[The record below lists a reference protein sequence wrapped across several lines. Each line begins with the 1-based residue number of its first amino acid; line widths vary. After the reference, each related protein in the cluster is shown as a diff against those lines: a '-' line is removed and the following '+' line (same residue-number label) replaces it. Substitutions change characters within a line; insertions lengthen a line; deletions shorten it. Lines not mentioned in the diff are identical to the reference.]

1 MRTAGIVA
9 EYNPF
14 HLGHAY
20 QIEQTRKNGAKH
32 IVAVMSGNFVQRAE
46 PAVAFKHARAEMA
59 LAGGAD
65 LVIELPLPWACA
77 GARAFARAAVFLL
90 GALGTVD
97 VLSFGSESGD
107 IAALQAA
114 AMAVDSEEI
123 NNGLLR
129 NCLADGSTFA
139 QARQEAVRVAFGDAA
154 ATVLGSPNDTLAVE
168 YLRAA
173 ARIQAPRDV
182 MVITRKGAGHDADRQ
197 EDGFASASMI
207 RSLIKDGKEYARFV
221 PSSTAELLRREISCG
236 KAPALYER
244 LNTAVLCSLRGMTAQ
259 QIATAPDVSEG
270 IENRLYEAVRSAVT
284 LDEVF
289 SFAKTKRYSHAR
301 IRRLVLHAFL
311 GIREQDTNADPPYIR
326 VLACNDAGQAVLRA
340 ARKKATLPIV
350 MKTADIRQLD
360 ERAQRVFAL
369 ECAATDIFAFAV
381 PNPLPCG
388 TEQTANV
395 IIKKQSSI
403 FRG

>member
-20 QIEQTRKNGAKH
+20 QIEQTRNNGATH
-32 IVAVMSGNFVQRAE
+32 IVAVMSGNYVQRAE
-46 PAVAFKHARAEMA
+46 PAIAFKHARAEMA

-90 GALGTVD
+90 GALGMVD

-107 IAALQAA
+107 IEALQAA
-114 AMAVDSEEI
+114 AKALDSEDLNSGIMQEY
-123 NNGLLR
+123 
-129 NCLADGSTFA
+129 LADGCSFA
-139 QARQEAVRVAFGDAA
+139 RARQEAVKTLFGDAA
-154 ATVLGSPNDTLAVE
+154 ASVLGTPNDTLAVE

-173 ARIQAPRDV
+173 AMFQSPRDV
-182 MVITRKGAGHDADRQ
+182 TVIKRKGAGHDADRQ

-207 RSLIKDGKEYARFV
+207 RSLIETGEEFVRFV
-221 PSSTAELLRREISCG
+221 PSSTAELLRREISEG
-236 KAPALYER
+236 RALASYER
-244 LNTAVLCSLRGMTAQ
+244 LNTAILSTLRGMTAQ

-270 IENRLYEAVRSAVT
+270 IENRLYEAIRSAVT

-289 SFAKTKRYSHAR
+289 SYAKTKRYSHAR

-311 GIREQDTNADPPYIR
+311 GIRAQDTNGNPPYIR
-326 VLACNDAGQAVLRA
+326 VLACNDAGKAVLRE

-350 MKTADIRQLD
+350 MKTADIRKLD
-360 ERAQRVFAL
+360 ERAQRVFAS
-369 ECAATDIFAFAV
+369 ECAATDIFVLAL

-388 TEQTANV
+388 TEQIANA
-395 IIKKQSSI
+395 IIKK
-403 FRG
+403 